1 MNNFL
6 FTAALSTW
14 NLERGAATT
23 SREVPL
29 VDSIEGTELIYEV
42 ITTPATNVR
51 VGMRGTVSV
60 LKNVTDIR
68 HISEQLARGEQ
79 RLQTAEEEV
88 RIERDRLDL
97 VLRNVPNPIIVIDND
112 NQIVSMNAAAQ
123 RLFGAQP
130 GSGRGPQIAVA
141 NDARFTSFLAALR
154 LEPPSERRGGIV
166 GTDPQRGERPQM
178 EGPATEGRDT
188 RGAGGR
194 GVPGPPGVG
203 RRRELGPRP

>member
-130 GSGRGPQIAVA
+130 GSRRRPQIAVA

-154 LEPPSERRGGIV
+154 LEPASERRGGV
-166 GTDPQRGERPQM
+166 LVTHPQGAERPAQ
-178 EGPATEGRDT
+178 ELPATAGRDT
-188 RGAGGR
+188 PWA
-194 GVPGPPGVG
+194 GVPTPPGLQDLA
-203 RRRELGPRP
+203 RL